1 MRCSYWFSC
10 STGGKLYI
18 VNEKN
23 DSESR
28 GSKSISILDG
38 LISGNTEKIP
48 PSPVIKQLAM
58 AVENEKKF
66 SSMKDFLAT
75 NKGSSPIKE
84 RAGLSLFAV
93 RSLVLCEKED
103 NISEFPDE
111 VKLYSLISLL
121 FDAGGKF
128 LKRKISSGSET
139 TAATLLR
146 DIHAAPLES
155 FVTKVADWKL

>member
-10 STGGKLYI
+10 STRGELYI

-48 PSPVIKQLAM
+48 PSPVIKQLAV
-58 AVENEKKF
+58 AVENGKKF

-121 FDAGGKF
+121 FDADICRGKVSQKKDQF
-128 LKRKISSGSET
+128 WFRNHCCNIAERYSCSST
-139 TAATLLR
+139 
-146 DIHAAPLES
+146 
-155 FVTKVADWKL
+155 